1 MRKFHKC
8 PVWIDLGEGMVHW
21 DAGEAEYTA
30 HFDYSPGRP
39 GKMYLRNGDPGYP
52 DEPAELQINELERNG
67 ICLPIIDD
75 DGDGMLTDEQYERIE
90 YQVNNW
96 IIEQE
101 EAEQAEREDRP

>member
-1 MRKFHKC
+1 MSKLHKC

-52 DEPAELQINELERNG
+52 DEPAELDITDLERNG
-67 ICLPIIDD
+67 CTVPIIDD
-75 DGDGMLTDEQYERIE
+75 NGDGLLTDEQYERIE
-90 YQVNNW
+90 AQVRNW